1 MLFMIWHFGVRYSN
15 KNTTWHST
23 KVTNM
28 LQRRSPK
35 NCRFVPELDDD
46 GPEVTEADNKKEDSV
61 RGTLRHFD
69 DNVEQPVDGR
79 RVG

>member
-1 MLFMIWHFGVRYSN
+1 
-15 KNTTWHST
+15 
-23 KVTNM
+23 M
-28 LQRRSPK
+28 LQRQSPK
-35 NCRFVPELDDD
+35 NCRFVPEIDDD